1 MREKD
6 FQTRFNSWLTN
17 RFVGSGAFEL
27 KLTHEKSLPFSAV
40 QEHQIHALEMAKYK
54 SLVYKISDS
63 GIGTKPFDCF
73 KLQGVPAFVVVM
85 YYKRGQKD
93 FYMID
98 IDAFMTEMH
107 TSERKSLTPER
118 AGKIGTK
125 YILGE

>member
-40 QEHQIHALEMAKYK
+40 QEHQIHALNMAKYK

-73 KLQGVPAFVVVM
+73 KLENVPAYVVVM

-98 IDAFMTEMH
+98 IDAFMTEMNI
-107 TSERKSLTPER
+107 SERKSLTPER
-118 AGKIGTK
+118 AGRIGKLYT
-125 YILGE
+125 LGE

>member
-6 FQTRFNSWLTN
+6 FQTKFNHWLTN

-40 QEHQIHALEMAKYK
+40 QEHQIHALNMAKYK

-93 FYMID
+93 FFMID

-107 TSERKSLTPER
+107 TSERKSLTEDR
-118 AGKIGTK
+118 AKKIGQVYT
-125 YILGE
+125 LGE

>member
-17 RFVGSGAFEL
+17 RFIGSGAFEL

-40 QEHQIHALEMAKYK
+40 QEHQIHALNMAKYK

-73 KLQGVPAFVVVM
+73 KLEGVPAYVVVM

-98 IDAFMTEMH
+98 IDAFMTEMNI
-107 TSERKSLTPER
+107 SERKSLTPER
-118 AGKIGTK
+118 AGRIGKLYT
-125 YILGE
+125 LGE